1 MTTAPPR
8 RRGASLVAAGIGLS
22 RIAGLVREVLLGAAL
37 GATPAADALRAAIRV
52 PNLLQ
57 NLLGEGVL
65 SASFIPVHARLLEEG
80 RRDEARLVAAGV
92 LGLLSVVAGLVAL
105 VIVVLARPI
114 TAVLAVGF
122 SGERFELTVDL
133 MRIVAVGTAVLVPS
147 AWCLGVL
154 NSHRRFFVSYV
165 APVAWNLVQIAVLAL
180 VVLRSW
186 TPQGAAEAVAWSLI
200 AAGVAQLLVQLPAVI
215 RVSGPIR
222 PHLDHRLAGV
232 RETMRRFVP
241 AVAGRGSAQLAA
253 FVDLWLASL
262 LAVGAVAAI
271 GYAQILYLLPISLFA
286 MSVAAAELP
295 ELSRLGREGTDELVD
310 RTRTA
315 IRRILLFV
323 TFTAVAYLLAG
334 RTIVAVLFERFRFD
348 SDLSIVVGFV
358 LGAFALALVPTACSR
373 LLQNAL
379 YALGDVSGPARI
391 SFMRLVIG
399 AVTGGALMLSFDRL
413 FLLDGEITGFLE
425 LGEPLGLLPESVR
438 EDPELPLR
446 FGAVGLALG
455 SAIAAWFEL
464 VMLRQRLTWHLGR
477 VQLLGRQGWAFV
489 AAGLTAALMIGAALF
504 ATRGMPELVRAVAAL
519 APAGVAYLVILRAL
533 GIGETADVIDPL
545 RRIMGRVGIRR

>member
-323 TFTAVAYLLAG
+323 TFTAIAYLLAG

-455 SAIAAWFEL
+455 SAI
-464 VMLRQRLTWHLGR
+464 
-477 VQLLGRQGWAFV
+477 
-489 AAGLTAALMIGAALF
+489 
-504 ATRGMPELVRAVAAL
+504 
-519 APAGVAYLVILRAL
+519 
-533 GIGETADVIDPL
+533 
-545 RRIMGRVGIRR
+545 

>member
-122 SGERFELTVDL
+122 GGERFELTVDL